1 MLKHVKTIGL
11 KEKSQPILT
20 HVISA
25 PIKNSNLG
33 PVKLPDLGLYRESKI
48 VQIPGDLQAN
58 NSPESPTL
66 EKFVITK
73 ANSRSLRR
81 YNSEQLF
88 KTVNNTSFTFAEDN
102 DDLKQ
107 KKFAIGQEIL
117 QNMGY
122 KEIYRIE
129 NELSVYKT
137 TKKN

>member
-11 KEKSQPILT
+11 KEKSQPTLT

-58 NSPESPTL
+58 NSLESPTL

-73 ANSRSLRR
+73 ANSGSLRR

-107 KKFAIGQEIL
+107 KKFATGQEIL

>member
-11 KEKSQPILT
+11 KEKSQPTLT

-73 ANSRSLRR
+73 ANSRSLGR

-107 KKFAIGQEIL
+107 KKFATGQEIL

>member
-11 KEKSQPILT
+11 KEKSQPTLT

-25 PIKNSNLG
+25 PIKDSNFG
-33 PVKLPDLGLYRESKI
+33 PDKLPDLGLYRESKI
-48 VQIPGDLQAN
+48 VEIPGDLQAN
-58 NSPESPTL
+58 NSPEKPKL
-66 EKFVITK
+66 EKFVITE

-107 KKFAIGQEIL
+107 KKFATGQEIL

>member
-1 MLKHVKTIGL
+1 MLKHIKPVGL
-11 KEKSQPILT
+11 KEKSQPTLT
-20 HVISA
+20 HGISA

-58 NSPESPTL
+58 NSPENPKL
-66 EKFVITK
+66 EKFVIAK
-73 ANSRSLRR
+73 ANSRSLRG

-107 KKFAIGQEIL
+107 KKFATGQEIL